1 MGLDPEDDAFSD
13 EIKRE
18 DGLERYW
25 LFYNG
30 EWAET
35 VFGLLAAATAI
46 LWCFL
51 YVLGYGETL
60 AGYVIGGLAFFRF
73 VGWYF
78 VFKSLQR
85 YESSGW
91 QIGRKKYTNAEKWKI
106 AVAAGLW
113 IFILLFFGT
122 ALLRHRR

>member
-1 MGLDPEDDAFSD
+1 MRPGPEDDTFSE

-25 LFYNG
+25 LFCSG
-30 EWAET
+30 EWVQT
-35 VFGLLAAATAI
+35 IFGLLAATAAI

-60 AGYVIGGLAFFRF
+60 AGCVFGWLAFFGF

-78 VFKSLQR
+78 VSRSLQR

-91 QIGRKKYTNAEKWKI
+91 RKGRRESTKAEKWEI
-106 AVAAGLW
+106 GVAAGLW
-113 IFILLFFGT
+113 IFILLSVET
-122 ALLRHRR
+122 LILMQRR

>member
-1 MGLDPEDDAFSD
+1 MQPDPEDDSLSD
-13 EIKRE
+13 EIRRE
-18 DGLERYW
+18 NGLERYW

-35 VFGLLAAATAI
+35 IFGLLGASAAV

-51 YVLGYGETL
+51 YVLGYGE
-60 AGYVIGGLAFFRF
+60 AIVGYIFGGLAVFGF
-73 VGWYF
+73 VGWWF

-91 QIGRKKYTNAEKWKI
+91 RIGRKKSTNAEKWKI
-106 AVAAGLW
+106 AAAAGLW

-122 ALLRHRR
+122 IILMRKQ